1 MMIADVISLAALAP
15 GALGVYCYFGVV
27 RRGRVEL
34 TACSYA
40 AFAVALW
47 LLFIA
52 NAMTGDAFWATVD
65 GLLAVVYT
73 IAWWRNRRKG
83 RGRKAL
89 KELGAKSRARVRSLV
104 RRMTPSPIPSPA
116 GARS

>member
-1 MMIADVISLAALAP
+1 MMIADVIALAALAP
-15 GALGVYCYFGVV
+15 GALGV
-27 RRGRVEL
+27 
-34 TACSYA
+34 
-40 AFAVALW
+40 
-47 LLFIA
+47 
-52 NAMTGDAFWATVD
+52 
-65 GLLAVVYT
+65 LLAVVYT